1 MTIYSTSMSAQARWL
16 GLTTVAI
23 LVVAL
28 VILFGRDAG
37 QLVGPYLGSVLVLIL
52 GVTYLV
58 STREYE
64 IGDGKLVARKVI
76 GCKSFE
82 LRGTSVGRDAL
93 AASAAYPPTLLR
105 RPQLYRCTRC
115 QRA

>member
-37 QLVGPYLGSVLVLIL
+37 QLVGPYLGSALVLIL

-64 IGDGKLVARKVI
+64 IGDGKLIVRKVI

-93 AASAAYPPTLLR
+93 AF
-105 RPQLYRCTRC
+105 
-115 QRA
+115 